1 MSQNPLNLGLRFALE
16 LAALAAMSVWG
27 WRAAQG
33 WPRFLL
39 AVGVP
44 LLAAALWG
52 VFRVPNDPG
61 SAPVAVPGLLRLAL
75 ELAYFGFAV
84 WALYNA
90 SLPALAWSLAA
101 ALIVH
106 YALSYDRVLW
116 MLAQHG

>member
-1 MSQNPLNLGLRFALE
+1 MSHHPLNLGLRFALE

-39 AVGVP
+39 AVGIP

-61 SAPVAVPGLLRLAL
+61 PAPVAVPGLLRLAL
-75 ELAYFGFAV
+75 ELAHFGFAV
-84 WALYNA
+84 WALHNA
-90 SLPALAWSLAA
+90 NLPTLAWTLAA

-106 YALSYDRVLW
+106 YALAYDRVLW
-116 MLAQHG
+116 LLAQRG